1 MQAGILISVHGWRL
15 ACWVATMRLRYCCLL
30 NQAVLR
36 GVLKPAS
43 GSLNIDSCPSVAVGL
58 LRLHLFPE
66 AGILKEVISVQRLAR
81 WVDVLGEKACI
92 QL

>member
-1 MQAGILISVHGWRL
+1 MMRPQYCRL
-15 ACWVATMRLRYCCLL
+15 LP
-30 NQAVLR
+30 QAVQR
-36 GVLKPAS
+36 GVLKAAS
-43 GSLNIDSCPSVAVGL
+43 GSLNINGCPSVAVRL

-66 AGILKEVISVQRLAR
+66 AGILKKIISVQGLAR

>member
-1 MQAGILISVHGWRL
+1 MMRPQYCRL
-15 ACWVATMRLRYCCLL
+15 LP
-30 NQAVLR
+30 QAVPR

-43 GSLNIDSCPSVAVGL
+43 GSLNINGCPSVAVRL

-66 AGILKEVISVQRLAR
+66 AGILKKIISVQGLAR